1 MNREEAIKHQHCPQW
16 LKDATWE
23 GEVDLESGQV
33 IWHGGVWYG
42 GEWKGGVWH
51 SGVWNRGVWNRGV
64 WHSGV
69 WHGGEWEDGVW
80 YGGEW
85 KGGVW
90 HSGVWRSGEWH
101 GGVWCDGVWREG
113 EWRGGMRHPTSRWE
127 IYDCEGDSVRIG
139 CKTKTIPEW
148 DEWFEGD
155 EEFETKR
162 GTEEFKQIYAHY
174 RAVREFKLVMEDGQK
189 YKELLGI
196 TE

>member
-1 MNREEAIKHQHCPQW
+1 LIFKKGNKMNREEAIKHQHCPQW

-23 GEVDLESGQV
+23 GEVDLESGRV
-33 IWHGGVWYG
+33 I
-42 GEWKGGVWH
+42 WH
-51 SGVWNRGVWNRGV
+51 SGVWEDGV
-64 WHSGV
+64 WHD
-69 WHGGEWEDGVW
+69 GEWEDGVW

-90 HSGVWRSGEWH
+90 HRGVWH

>member
-42 GEWKGGVWH
+42 GEWED
-51 SGVWNRGVWNRGV
+51 GVWNRGK
-64 WHSGV
+64 WHGGK
-69 WHGGEWEDGVW
+69 WHNGEWYGGEWYGGEWEDGVW
-80 YGGEW
+80 HNGEWYGGIWYGGLW
-85 KGGVW
+85 K
-90 HSGVWRSGEWH
+90 SGEWH
-101 GGVWCDGVWREG
+101 GGTRAP
-113 EWRGGMRHPTSRWE
+113 MSRWHV
-127 IYDCEGDSVRIG
+127 YDCGDNGVRIG
-139 CKTKTIPEW
+139 CKNKTIPEW
-148 DEWFEGD
+148 DAWFAGD

-189 YKELLGI
+189 YNELLGI